1 MTKCQ
6 DELSV
11 IPEVAAALK
20 NRTKPDE
27 QGSQPLAGM
36 QVALTVNGLVRSN
49 ADPDE
54 DDDDWCYTE
63 NTRDNLDKL
72 LAALKQNQMPPTVDF
87 VIGQYMDEELQ
98 KEWLSSGNLVGNMTY
113 DRKKSK
119 KKSAQEFIDS
129 VIRNEQDL
137 APLIEK
143 TQQKRKYFRYP
154 GLRIDPDPQKR
165 AQIHASLKQMG
176 YVEVPATV
184 EARDGL
190 FAQNYCAALARGD
203 QVCANY
209 VRATF
214 QSLLTDKLIKA
225 RAAAS
230 VIAGQDIKH
239 ILLVRANQLT
249 CDSLSE
255 LIAVYKSL
263 GVKFVSLD
271 EALQDSFYSSID
283 AGNLAN
289 VVIEET
295 RRAQIN
301 GPEKP

>member
-1 MTKCQ
+1 
-6 DELSV
+6 V

-20 NRTKPDE
+20 NRWKPDD
-27 QGSQPLAGM
+27 QNSQPLAGLE
-36 QVALTVNGLVRSN
+36 VALTINGLVRSN

-63 NTRDNLDKL
+63 NSRENFDKL
-72 LAALKQNQMPPTVDF
+72 MAALKQNQMPPTVDF
-87 VIGQYMDEELQ
+87 VIGQYMEPDLQ
-98 KEWLSSGNLVGNMTY
+98 KEWLASGNLVGNMTW
-113 DRKKSK
+113 DRRKSK

-129 VIRNEQDL
+129 VVRNEQDL
-137 APLIEK
+137 APLMEK
-143 TQQKRKYFRYP
+143 AQQKRKYFRYP
-154 GLRIDPDPQKR
+154 GLRIDPDSQKR
-165 AQIHASLKQMG
+165 AQIRGMLKQLG

-190 FAQNYCAALARGD
+190 FAQNYCAAMARGD
-203 QVCANY
+203 QVCASY

-225 RAAAS
+225 RAAAA
-230 VIAGQDIKH
+230 VVTGRDIKH
-239 ILLVRANQLT
+239 ILLIRANQLT
-249 CDSLSE
+249 CDSMSE
-255 LIAVYKSL
+255 FLALYKSL
-263 GVKFVSLD
+263 GVKFVSID
-271 EALQDSFYSSID
+271 EVLQDPFYSSVD

-289 VVIEET
+289 AVIDET